1 MRPVLAS
8 IDWDRSE
15 LLKLVTNS
23 VGPTQLLSLG
33 GVGTVCKAN
42 LLELGTP
49 APTKIKYYDRKR
61 LDAAPEQMAAKVYFD
76 GNTCLVASGRL

>member
-1 MRPVLAS
+1 MAPPPPPPAYTGLLIYENNARQCDRYSS

-33 GVGTVCKAN
+33 TAN
-42 LLELGTP
+42 LLELGP
-49 APTKIKYYDRKR
+49 PDENQI
-61 LDAAPEQMAAKVYFD
+61 L
-76 GNTCLVASGRL
+76 